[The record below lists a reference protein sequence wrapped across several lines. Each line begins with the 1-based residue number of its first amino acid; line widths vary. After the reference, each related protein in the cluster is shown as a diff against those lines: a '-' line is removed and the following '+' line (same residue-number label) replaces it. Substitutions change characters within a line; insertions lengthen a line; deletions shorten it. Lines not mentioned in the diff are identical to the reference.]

1 MRVMLR
7 HMTSRDIVEWMGFDY
22 IDPIGAQRADMQ
34 AALVAYTVAAVA
46 PKAKNA
52 KKLKLS
58 DFMLK
63 FEPPK
68 KKSRT
73 QTPLEMRAAVKY
85 AHLAFGGK
93 LSDIPEG
100 F

>member
-1 MRVMLR
+1 MLR
-7 HMTSRDIVEWMGFDY
+7 HMTSSDIVEWMGFDFV
-22 IDPIGAQRADMQ
+22 DPIGAQRTDMQ
-34 AALVAYTVAAVA
+34 AALIAYTVAAVA
-46 PKAKNA
+46 PKAKNT

-58 DFMLK
+58 DFVLK
-63 FEPPK
+63 FDPPK
-68 KKSRT
+68 KKQGHA
-73 QTPLEMRAAVKY
+73 QTPLEMRAAVKH